1 MIVPKNT
8 IIYYSTIMQKFA
20 LRSIIFASFMLFWL
34 TASLTPAFGGG
45 GRDPDLMRVDE
56 LIKNKEYDE
65 AIMILAE
72 YSRGSQDRF
81 DRAQVRLR
89 RIFAIREEFK
99 RTADEL
105 ILTLTNDPDN
115 SEKILRLTRR
125 LFELENES
133 SPLLLSFMSRTRDV
147 AGFNVGRNRLRDIL
161 ERGREFLDKGD
172 HIAALQ
178 TYASGMDL
186 MRDEF
191 FAAGYGAAIENEVRL
206 ETERINAML
215 AVYRDESAPLGT
227 VSAEL
232 TRAINSGNLALI
244 PELNSRLAPAVDRF
258 TRLRR
263 SLVSAVNSIDKMMEE
278 IRAGDPEI
286 GDRNHL
292 SFLSRIIHGRSG
304 EDIQEGMLGAFDL
317 HWRNS
322 VGLCIDAIASY
333 IERINTSALSVF
345 AAGEYPSVISSLSG
359 IQRYADLAPPLF
371 AISLQFHEE
380 KKDLA
385 LTLYGD
391 LVLYEDIPAYLKIK
405 ALQES
410 NALLI
415 QASNVPVQQNIDR
428 STLVNWREGRLSTD
442 QALER
447 ELQTRAALIA
457 TQNGIEEI
465 ITKGKQT
472 DIEINLHYQTVYVR
486 NTLDAI
492 EKMTSGLIG
501 EQTLSAQRYYE
512 IAYTDLQNRLASRRE
527 ELARGRAYLDGQTR
541 LNDAGIPIVY
551 RYPAQA
557 LGEFNAMLSALT
569 ADLERGNS
577 VLARHR
583 NELQQVS
590 SDSEVSR
597 LRNITQTVVNDL
609 NSLRT
614 QGLALAETAG
624 GQTALAETHRQ
635 EGERLFREA
644 QAAYQRQNF
653 DVARERIQRASER
666 FNSSLEIQE
675 SASLRQSWDTQL
687 INLGQAI
694 SRAENEMIIVEVR
707 NMVNNA
713 RDSYFAGNFQQ
724 AEDSL
729 LRARNRWRIT
739 NADENEEVV
748 YWLGIVRG
756 AMSARSNRVIPP
768 TAPLFPEMSQ
778 LLCHAQRNYEEGV
791 RMINAGQRTLGLAKF
806 EEARQL
812 TREVKLMFPVNQ
824 EAGILELRMEQFTD
838 PSAFNAAFEQRLNT
852 AVAGTRR
859 RSIESFADLQNLAE
873 INPRYPNMRG
883 ILNQAEID
891 MGYRPP
897 PPNPASIARSNEL
910 TASASRILDGNL
922 AMQYEVALEQINEA
936 IRLNPDNAA
945 AARVKDR
952 LLNRMSVPGAI
963 VLTREDEEDYQR
975 AMRELQAGNNLVAF
989 ALVERLMQN
998 PRNRNITKLIE
1009 LQRRIQ
1015 SVIQ

>member
-1 MIVPKNT
+1 MAK
-8 IIYYSTIMQKFA
+8 YA
-20 LRSIIFASFMLFWL
+20 LRSVIFIFFACFWL
-34 TASLTPAFGGG
+34 ITLQTPAFGGG
-45 GRDPDLMRVDE
+45 GRDPDLLRADE
-56 LIKNKEYDE
+56 LIKRKEYDE
-65 AIMILAE
+65 AIRILAE

-89 RIFAIREEFK
+89 KIFSIREEFN
-99 RTADEL
+99 RTGDEL
-105 ILTLTNDPDN
+105 ILTLLNDSDN
-115 SEKILRLTRR
+115 SEKILALTRR
-125 LFELENES
+125 LSELENES
-133 SPLLLSFMSRTRDV
+133 SPLLISFVSRTRDV
-147 AGFNVGRNRLRDIL
+147 AEFNVSRNRLKDIL

-178 TYASGMDL
+178 TYAGGMYL

-191 FAAGYGAAIENEVRL
+191 FAAGYGAAIENEVLL
-206 ETERINAML
+206 ETEKINAIL
-215 AVYRDESAPLGT
+215 ASYRDESAPVGT
-227 VSAEL
+227 ISAEL
-232 TRAINSGNLALI
+232 AGAVNSGNLALVSD
-244 PELNSRLAPAVDRF
+244 LNYRLTPAANSF
-258 TRLRR
+258 IRLRR
-263 SLVSAVNSIDKMMEE
+263 SLVSTVNAIDKIMEE
-278 IRAGDPEI
+278 IRADDPEI

-292 SFLSRIIHGRSG
+292 SFLSRLIHGRSG

-322 VGLCIDAIASY
+322 IGRYFDAIAFY
-333 IERINTSALSVF
+333 VERIHTSALSVF
-345 AAGEYPSVISSLSG
+345 GAGEYPSVISSLSG
-359 IQRYADLAPPLF
+359 TERYIDLVPPLF
-371 AISLQFHEE
+371 AMQLQFHEE
-380 KKDLA
+380 KKEHA

-391 LVLYEDIPAYLKIK
+391 LVLYQDIPSYLRIK
-405 ALQES
+405 ALQEA

-415 QASNVPVQQNIDR
+415 QASNVPMQQNIDR
-428 STLVNWREGRLSTD
+428 SSLVNWREGRLSTD
-442 QALER
+442 EAMER
-447 ELQTRAALIA
+447 ELQTRDALIV
-457 TQNGIEEI
+457 TQNKIEEI
-465 ITKGKQT
+465 MTEGRQT

-486 NTLDAI
+486 NTINAI
-492 EKMTSGLIG
+492 DKMRSDFIA
-501 EQTLSAQRYYE
+501 EQSLSAQRYYE
-512 IAYTDLQNRLASRRE
+512 IAYNDLQNRLAPRRT
-527 ELARGRAYLDGQTR
+527 ELARGRSYLDGQTR
-541 LNDAGIPIVY
+541 VNDAGISVVY
-551 RYPAQA
+551 RYPAEAQA
-557 LGEFNAMLSALT
+557 EFTAMLSALSV
-569 ADLERGNS
+569 DLERGNS
-577 VLARHR
+577 VLTRHR
-583 NELQQVS
+583 NESQPIS
-590 SDSEVSR
+590 SNAEVSR
-597 LRNITQTVVNDL
+597 LRSATQTVVNEL

-624 GQTALAETHRQ
+624 GQTALAEAHRQ

-644 QAAYQRQNF
+644 QAAFQRQNF
-653 DVARERIQRASER
+653 ELARERIQRASER

-675 SASLRQSWDTQL
+675 SISLRQSWNTQL

-694 SRAENEMIIVEVR
+694 NNAENEMIIAEVR
-707 NMVNNA
+707 NMVNNS

-739 NADENEEVV
+739 NADENEEIA

-756 AMSARSNRVIPP
+756 AMSARSNRVISP
-768 TAPLFPEMSQ
+768 TAPLYPEMSQ
-778 LLCHAQRNYEEGV
+778 LLSHAQRNYEEGV
-791 RMINAGQRTLGLAKF
+791 QMINAGQRTLGLAKF

-838 PSAFNAAFEQRLNT
+838 PAAFNAAFEQRLNT

-873 INPRYPNMRG
+873 INPRYPNIRG
-883 ILNQAEID
+883 IVNQAEID

-910 TASASRILDGNL
+910 TSSASRILDGNL
-922 AMQYEVALEQINEA
+922 SIQYEVAIEQINEA
-936 IRLNPDNAA
+936 IRLNPDNAN